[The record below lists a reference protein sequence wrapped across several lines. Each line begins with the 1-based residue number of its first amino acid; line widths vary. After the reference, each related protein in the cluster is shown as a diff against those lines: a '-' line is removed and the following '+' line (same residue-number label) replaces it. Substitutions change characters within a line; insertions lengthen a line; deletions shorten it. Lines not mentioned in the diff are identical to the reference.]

1 MAEAIAE
8 APTKDLVNF
17 DKNGKMIFRYFA
29 GEQRTKPWYDLR
41 LGKPTASRLEDW
53 LSVSKA
59 KTGAGKPLKKRLDYE
74 KELLFERMFGVAFEN
89 YVNSAMQD
97 GIDFEQFAIDQYQK
111 IKGVTV
117 EPVGAWYNDY
127 FMASP
132 DGGVDDEGLVE
143 VKVLRDNSFT
153 DVLSADPASTHCIE
167 IEKEVD
173 GKKKIVKVGTGVIEK
188 HWKQIQGQLRGSGR
202 KWCDYIAINLSTR
215 KVKII
220 RVFPD
225 EEFHEYLE
233 LALQE
238 PLVFPEFSEEEL
250 YDFVDVLPEGTEL
263 PKNDRDFSDNNS
275 DF

>member
-1 MAEAIAE
+1 MQ
-8 APTKDLVNF
+8 KF
-17 DKNGKMIFRYFA
+17 QYFA

-74 KELLFERMFGVAFEN
+74 KELLFERKFGVAFEN

-97 GIDFEQFAIDQYQK
+97 GIDFEQFAVEQYQK

-117 EPVGAWYNDY
+117 TPVGAWYNDI

-132 DGGVDDEGLVE
+132 DGGVADEGLVE

-153 DVLSADPASTHCIE
+153 DVLSADPATTH
-167 IEKEVD
+167 D
-173 GKKKIVKVGTGVIEK
+173 GTGVIEK
-188 HWKQIQGQLRGSGR
+188 HWKQIQGQLYASGR
-202 KWCDYIAINLSTR
+202 KWCDYIAINLSTQ

-220 RVFPD
+220 RVLPD
-225 EEFHEYLE
+225 TEFHEYLE
-233 LALQE
+233 LALLE
-238 PLVFPEFSEEEL
+238 PLVVAEFSDDEL
-250 YDFVDVLPEGTEL
+250 YDFVDVLPEGTEI
-263 PKNDRDFSDNNS
+263 PKNDRDFSDNNT